1 MQPVRSGC
9 GARAGV
15 LAAGGRATMWRL
27 GLCPVGGGGERFP
40 WLLPCVFGEAR
51 HNSVLLMEASWTG
64 MDPGEEATMRDP
76 GQVGVTG
83 PLAEYAEGFRAELAA
98 QGYVRDAAARLLH
111 LMAGLSGLIATTGVD
126 EADLLSTAPA
136 EEFLRAPPGGGSQ

>member
-76 GQVGVTG
+76 GQVRVTG

-98 QGYVRDAAARLLH
+98 HGYVRDAAARH
-111 LMAGLSGLIATTGVD
+111 LQLRAGLSAWPADTGGAANGLVA
-126 EADLLSTAPA
+126 
-136 EEFLRAPPGGGSQ
+136 APPTEGGLPAP